1 MLQNAPF
8 YVVLGGLTHQDPPP
22 TSFSL
27 PRVGMYETIDG
38 RNPIFDHKLHIGTP
52 YREKRFLTCQ
62 IPTSC
67 LPKGGGIISEH

>member
-1 MLQNAPF
+1 MHHF
-8 YVVLGGLTHQDPPP
+8 TSFWGGGGLTHQDPPP